1 MLRMMAER
9 KIPIV
14 LGSDAHRSVR
24 VGEHFV
30 TALNNLTEAGF
41 EKVSY
46 FLNRQRIDLKITDV
60 LASLKKAADH
70 NA

>member
-1 MLRMMAER
+1 M
-9 KIPIV
+9 
-14 LGSDAHRSVR
+14 R

-30 TALNNLTEAGF
+30 TALNHLTEAGY
-41 EKVSY
+41 ENVSY
-46 FLNRQRIDLKITDV
+46 FLNRQRIELPISDV